1 MISVIYARNFKGFE
15 GFDQP
20 LGLYNLFIGENGSGK
35 TARIQALT
43 LAVAG
48 YLPTDQKKQAGVIY
62 ATHGDGKKEMV
73 VAFKSDSGGRFARKY
88 LPGESGVSC
97 SCSLNGKA
105 ITQKQIEITLRDLG
119 NPRIFDLH
127 DFNELS
133 EPKKID
139 YLLRLSPPGPELG
152 KIDLDLSEA
161 EEKANKMA
169 ADIRG
174 KKMTIEQLTEAKSG
188 IVLPSGTL
196 AEIQKDISTKEA
208 ELAQAE
214 DDLKAEEL
222 AEQKRKDEEE
232 KAKEIEKAMGI
243 AKEIGKAEGR
253 QEIQEDLGD
262 LFKRT
267 EKAEGELKQVREEA
281 GKNEKA
287 FQDTMT
293 AAAGN
298 LRPDYRE
305 MCLESMKKI
314 RDTMVQAGCGACAA
328 LLVLKMEAGK
338 FKVKGE

>member
-62 ATHGDGKKEMV
+62 ATHGDSKKEMV

-152 KIDLDLSEA
+152 KIDLGLSEA

-208 ELAQAE
+208 ELAQTE

-222 AEQKRKDEEE
+222 AEQKRKDEEVKIAAVE
-232 KAKEIEKAMGI
+232 KAKEEVKVEAR
-243 AKEIGKAEGR
+243 KEI

-262 LFKRT
+262 LFQRA